1 MYMYANVK
9 HLVAFMQ
16 LRIEF
21 GDEPSIGDYI
31 TLYWKEE
38 QDHDPDDIFYHYS
51 TIIYKMVF
59 EIVSYDINGFVISP
73 IGRLSRDD
81 FEKMCTH
88 ARVVYNDDDMVEKII
103 FEDIKPFE
111 DEEF

>member
-1 MYMYANVK
+1 MYMYAQGKHFAAFVK
-9 HLVAFMQ
+9 LK
-16 LRIEF
+16 IEMC
-21 GDEPSIGDYI
+21 DEPKIGDHI
-31 TLYWKEE
+31 TLYWKED
-38 QDHDPDDIFYHYS
+38 DHDPDDIFYHDD
-51 TIIYKMVF
+51 IHEMIF
-59 EIVSYDINGFVISP
+59 EIVSYDMNGFAISP
-73 IGRLSRDD
+73 IGQLSRDD